1 MEEKR
6 KFRRTPT
13 KEKAFLQDK
22 EQNKPR
28 ESHLM
33 DVSSGGMR
41 ILSDTNIKVGSPLSG
56 QFKIIPTSGNFYVT
70 GEVIWVKP
78 KTEGAQMPAYEIGIK
93 FNKVSTIS
101 EH

>member
-13 KEKAFLQDK
+13 KEKAFLENK
-22 EQNKPR
+22 EQSKQH
-28 ESHLM
+28 EGHLM

-41 ILSDTNIKVGSPLSG
+41 ILSDTNIKVGSSLSG
-56 QFKIIPTSGNFYVT
+56 KFKIMPTLGNFYVT
-70 GEVIWVKP
+70 GEVMWVTP
-78 KTEGAQMPAYEIGIK
+78 KTGNTQKSAYEIGIK
-93 FNKVSTIS
+93 FNKVSTIP

>member
-13 KEKAFLQDK
+13 KEKAFLKGQDTAH
-22 EQNKPR
+22 

-41 ILSDTNIKVGSPLSG
+41 ILSDTDIKIGSSLSG
-56 QFKIIPTSGNFYVT
+56 QFKIIPTSGNFYVS
-70 GEVIWVKP
+70 GEVVWVKP
-78 KTEGAQMPAYEIGIK
+78 KTGQGQGPAYEIGIK
-93 FNKVSTIS
+93 FNKVSTIPQ
-101 EH
+101 H